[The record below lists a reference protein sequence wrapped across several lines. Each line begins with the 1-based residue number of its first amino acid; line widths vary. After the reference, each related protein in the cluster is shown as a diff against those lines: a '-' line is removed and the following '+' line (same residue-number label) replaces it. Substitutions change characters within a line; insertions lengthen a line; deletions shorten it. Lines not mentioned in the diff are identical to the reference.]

1 MIDHSSSSRSS
12 RYDRWRRLILAGIVV
27 VTAVFLLLFALNWYP
42 AMRGPDEW
50 RWPMAIPGEPLRHL
64 VPALVLV
71 LYAASVLKWV
81 RALLDG
87 ERPLSPTPV
96 TYLVFIWLAIPLI
109 QLALLWPD
117 RYAVIRPLFFRT
129 ISSGASGVFTV
140 GSHIDNAA
148 DFLTRYTELMPTFPV
163 HPQRYPPGLPL
174 LIHGAQRLFAQFPH
188 LSDQIG
194 YHLRLYQCRDL
205 GLMSLPNSALAAS
218 TVQMLL
224 PLLSGLVVFP
234 LYGLARRA
242 VGRETAVYTVALYPL
257 IPSFALWAA
266 IWDQFYPLLAVMAWY
281 FFYVGLTGRRRS
293 LIGLAGIII
302 SFSSFLTFGILALL
316 APMGLWALFWLLLNG
331 RERGWKVILL
341 DGGLFFLGVIS
352 VWAIVQIAFGASFW
366 DIWQVSM
373 GFHLGLGLSYKKWI
387 WLHLYDFGIFLSI
400 PLLILT
406 VMGLLLAVRD
416 GWQRRWRPFI
426 LALGLGLLLLDIS
439 GMSQG
444 EVSRVWLF
452 LTPFVVI
459 AAVWGHLRLFHKP
472 SAMAVIL
479 GVMVVQLL
487 VFNAF
492 LRIIT
497 TGAAD
502 PIPRDVVYAAP
513 AVANPLDVQFG
524 EEVRLLGYEL
534 GETAVSPGSPLCLT
548 LVWKSVQP
556 MSHPY
561 TVFTQLLGPDNQVI
575 AQQDNMPVQNSL
587 PTTCWLPGEVVSDP
601 YTLNIATDVPPGSYT
616 LVTGLYQL
624 ETGERLTPAGPG
636 ATSDNLVIL
645 GQLRIK

>member
-1 MIDHSSSSRSS
+1 MMDHASSGRTS
-12 RYDRWRRLILAGIVV
+12 RYHRWRWLILVGIVV

-50 RWPMAIPGEPLRHL
+50 RWPIAIPGEPLRHL

-71 LYAASVLKWV
+71 VYAASALKWG

-87 ERPLSPTPV
+87 ERPLPHTPV

-117 RYAVIRPLFFRT
+117 RYAIIRPLFFRT

-140 GSHIDNAA
+140 GSHIGNTT

-174 LIHGAQRLFAQFPH
+174 LIHGGQRLFAQFPR

-194 YHLRLYQCRDL
+194 YYFRLYQCRDL
-205 GLMSLPNSALAAS
+205 ALMSLPNSALAAA

-224 PLLSGLVVFP
+224 PLFSGLVVFP

-242 VGRETAVYTVALYPL
+242 LGRETAVYTVALYPL

-281 FFYVGLTGRRRS
+281 FFYMGLTGRRRS
-293 LIGLAGIII
+293 LIGLAGMII
-302 SFSSFLTFGILALL
+302 SVASFLTFGILALL
-316 APMGLWALFWLLLNG
+316 VPMGLWALFWLLLNG
-331 RERGWKVILL
+331 RERNWRAILL
-341 DGGLFFLGVIS
+341 DGCFFFLGVIS
-352 VWAIVQIAFGASFW
+352 VWAIVQIVFGTSFW
-366 DIWQVSM
+366 EIWQVSM
-373 GFHLGLGLSYKKWI
+373 GFHLGLGLNYKKWV

-406 VMGLLLAVRD
+406 VIGLLLAVRD
-416 GWQRRWRPFI
+416 SWLRHWQPFI
-426 LALGLGLLLLDIS
+426 LAFGLGLLLLDIS

-452 LTPFVVI
+452 LTPFAVI
-459 AAVWGHLRLFHKP
+459 TAVWGQLRLFRKP
-472 SAMAVIL
+472 RAMAVIL
-479 GVMVVQLL
+479 GLMVIQLL
-487 VFNAF
+487 IFNAF
-492 LRIIT
+492 LRILT
-497 TGAAD
+497 TGVAD
-502 PIPRDVVYAAP
+502 PVPREVVYTTP
-513 AVANPLDVQFG
+513 AFANPLDVQFG

-534 GETAVSPGSPLCLT
+534 EETAVSPSRPLHLT
-548 LVWKSVQP
+548 LFWKSLQP
-556 MSHPY
+556 MNHPY

-601 YTLNIATDVPPGSYT
+601 YVLNIGPDVLPGSYT

-636 ATSDNLVIL
+636 ATSDKLVIL
-645 GQLRIK
+645 GQLWIK